1 MMRLW
6 IAIAIMLMLVAGV
19 VAQVTVKGDARVWQ
33 EVGAAYDKLAKLK
46 TYRTKMTVEGQSVSM
61 VTEYLNP
68 DRSRT
73 VMKTEG
79 VTMETVKVGNE
90 VRYRMTAPGAPATWQ
105 CTAPPQGTQPPTDPK
120 SAKGEVTIS
129 RLGDVTI
136 EGTKTSGYEYAWS
149 VQGQMTKQRLYVASS
164 DGLPRRLVVMDA
176 AGKPQTTFEYY
187 DFNAPITIE
196 LAKCG

>member
-6 IAIAIMLMLVAGV
+6 IAIAIVLMLVAGV
-19 VAQVTVKGDARVWQ
+19 VAQVTVKGDARAWQ

-61 VTEYLNP
+61 VTEYLSP

-105 CTAPPQGTQPPTDPK
+105 CTAPPQGTQTPTDPK
-120 SAKGEVTIS
+120 SAKGEVTVS

>member
-6 IAIAIMLMLVAGV
+6 IAIAIVLMLAAGV
-19 VAQVTVKGDARVWQ
+19 AAQVTVKGDARAWQ
-33 EVGAAYDKLAKLK
+33 EVGAAFDKLAKLK
-46 TYRTKMTVEGQSVSM
+46 TYRTKMTIEGETVSM
-61 VTEYLNP
+61 VTEYVNP

-90 VRYRMTAPGAPATWQ
+90 IRYRTTVPGAPATWQ
-105 CTAPPQGTQPPTDPK
+105 CSAPPQGTQTPTDPK
-120 SAKGEVTIS
+120 NAKGEVTVS

-136 EGTKTSGYEYAWS
+136 EGTKTAGYEYAWS
-149 VQGQMTKQRLYVASS
+149 VQGKMMKQRFYVAVG
-164 DGLPRRLVVMDA
+164 DGLPRRLVMLDA